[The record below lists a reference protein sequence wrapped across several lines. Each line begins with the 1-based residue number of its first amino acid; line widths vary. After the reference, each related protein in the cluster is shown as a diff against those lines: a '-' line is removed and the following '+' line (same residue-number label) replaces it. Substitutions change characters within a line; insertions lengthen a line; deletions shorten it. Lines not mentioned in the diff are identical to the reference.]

1 MKVTCDKCKS
11 EFFNLLKEEQ
21 KKIDGKE
28 ITCTFI
34 QCPNCGEKYIVC
46 YDDVSTVVLKKQI
59 RKHVEMLKTIK
70 DSKQYE
76 SKLKNIKKKQKRL
89 ERETKLLE
97 KKYHKYFEN

>member
-46 YDDVSTVVLKKQI
+46 YDDVSTIVLKKQI
-59 RKHVEMLKTIK
+59 TKRVEMLKTIK

-76 SKLKNIKKKQKRL
+76 SKWEIIKKKHKRL
-89 ERETKLLE
+89 KRETKLLE